1 MADAKPE
8 AKPLERDEIL
18 RAIERVVPPGLDP
31 KDAFAAVMCSLERR
45 LTRGEAIHVLA
56 ELPASVRR
64 FIRTCAMHREEHAP
78 KGDTRA
84 FLEQVAAHLHRSAE
98 EVEPIAR
105 EVLAVVQS
113 RLSARAISHISRQ
126 LPADLQD
133 FLAEARDQG
142 TPPERR

>member
-8 AKPLERDEIL
+8 AKPIERDEIL
-18 RAIERVVPPGLDP
+18 RAIEAVVPPGLDP

-64 FIRTCAMHREEHAP
+64 FIETCAMHRAEHAP
-78 KGDTRA
+78 KGDTRD

-98 EVEPIAR
+98 EVEPIALA
-105 EVLAVVQS
+105 VLSVVQS
-113 RLSARAISHISRQ
+113 RLSTEAIPHISRQ

-133 FLAEARDQG
+133 FLAEARDRG
-142 TPPERR
+142 TPPQRR